1 MGIFIKSATAF
12 THLLD
17 IQRQREDFMAQDDM
31 RRRIRVAFNTLVTIN
46 SAEGALVDLSSRDI
60 SLKGV
65 FVLTKTL
72 WPVDTPVEVKM
83 SLTGS
88 TSKLSLSMKGMI
100 KRHEPDG
107 MGVDFTEVD
116 VDSFAHLRNIVS
128 YNTGDAEVVDEE
140 ISEKPAF

>member
-1 MGIFIKSATAF
+1 
-12 THLLD
+12 
-17 IQRQREDFMAQDDM
+17 MAQDNM
-31 RRRIRVAFNTLVTIN
+31 RRRTRVAFNTLVTIN

-72 WPVDTPVEVKM
+72 WPVDTPVDIKIL
-83 SLTGS
+83 LTGS
-88 TSKLSLSMKGMI
+88 TSKLLLSMKGII
-100 KRHEPDG
+100 KRREPDG

-116 VDSFAHLRNIVS
+116 IDSFAHLRNIVS
-128 YNTGDAEVVDEE
+128 YNTGDTEVVDEE